1 MNAFRP
7 LVNFILH
14 LFEETKTFA
23 FIGKSGTG
31 KSHRAKMIA
40 EKYYIDL
47 IIDDGLLIKGDKI
60 LAGFSAKQEANT
72 LGAVRTAIFDT
83 AVHRTDVINAIA
95 NENYPRILILGTSKK
110 MVDKIATRLHLPLPC
125 KYINIEDVATDD
137 EISTAQKVR
146 YGEGKHIIPVPAIEI
161 ARRYPNIAY
170 GTSTSNETASLYT
183 TTEAEKTVVT
193 PMFSRVKTKL
203 PTEEDLRRIIEECI
217 AFYDNSI
224 QITYFSAHTDE
235 NGADIVI
242 TVKIPESDDIMIDEK
257 AEIHHIITDSLERYT
272 NTKCK
277 SVDIRVI

>member
-83 AVHRTDVINAIA
+83 AVHRTEVMNAIA

-110 MVDKIATRLHLPLPC
+110 MVDKIAVRLHLPLPC
-125 KYINIEDVATDD
+125 KYINIEDVATED
-137 EISTAQKVR
+137 EISTAQRVR
-146 YGEGKHIIPVPAIEI
+146 YGEGKHIIPVPAMEI

-170 GTSTSNETASLYT
+170 GTSTSGETASLST
-183 TTEAEKTVVT
+183 TSEVEKTVVT
-193 PMFSRVKTKL
+193 PMFSRVRNHL
-203 PTEEDLRRIIEECI
+203 PTESDLKKIIEECI
-217 AFYDNSI
+217 AFYDNNI
-224 QITYFSAHTDE
+224 QVVSFSGKSESD
-235 NGADIVI
+235 GATIDIE
-242 TVKIPESDDIMIDEK
+242 VKIPESDDIIIDEK
-257 AEIHHIITDSLERYT
+257 AEIRHIIADSLERYA
-272 NTKCK
+272 NTECK
-277 SVDIRVI
+277 AINVSVI